1 MIMYIAVT
9 YGVQV
14 KEEKNTLLCF
24 NTLKGD
30 KNNDSERECEGG
42 NKTIRDMKRYELTC
56 ISIA

>member
-24 NTLKGD
+24 NTFKGD
-30 KNNDSERECEGG
+30 KDNDSEREYERR
-42 NKTIRDMKRYELTC
+42 NETIRDMKRYELTFVYQ
-56 ISIA
+56 